1 MPDTTFD
8 LLKQV
13 ALNAVQASYPVTLV
27 FGTVLSVSPI
37 RINLDQKLTIT
48 ADQCILLKDMTLAAK
63 NRVALLRQ
71 QGGQLF
77 LVLGVLA

>member
-1 MPDTTFD
+1 MSDTTFD

-13 ALNAVQASYPVTLV
+13 ALNAVNASYPVTLV

-37 RINLDQKLTIT
+37 RINLDQKLTIA

-71 QGGQLF
+71 QGGQSF